1 MAQELTVDRQVHK
14 FFYAWKVCDAFPSR
28 ISHTNVVDICHNE
41 QHRGVMNGK
50 KHNRRC
56 LHCRFALGFFQKE
69 NHVAVQIL
77 SPSFPFEFSKPFQI
91 LDILYLFL
99 SSLMFFLWDFLG
111 VQLRLLVVFWVI
123 LNHLIN
129 LGKKIFR
136 FNERKETLDIKE
148 AFNLQ
153 SWVWA
158 LWQGSSADNEGPAT
172 GSR

>member
-1 MAQELTVDRQVHK
+1 MRACSTFSMWHS
-14 FFYAWKVCDAFPSR
+14 PSSSFCSSCSSHR

-99 SSLMFFLWDFLG
+99 SSLMFFFM
-111 VQLRLLVVFWVI
+111 RL
-123 LNHLIN
+123 
-129 LGKKIFR
+129 
-136 FNERKETLDIKE
+136 
-148 AFNLQ
+148 
-153 SWVWA
+153 SW
-158 LWQGSSADNEGPAT
+158 SSASASCSILSNSESPKFGEKNIPIQ
-172 GSR
+172 